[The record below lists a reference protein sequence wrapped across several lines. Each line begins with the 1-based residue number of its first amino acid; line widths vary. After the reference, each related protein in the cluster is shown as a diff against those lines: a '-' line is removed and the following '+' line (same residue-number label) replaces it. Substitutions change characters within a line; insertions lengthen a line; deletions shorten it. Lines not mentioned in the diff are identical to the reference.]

1 MFRPMNIAITPK
13 KTEGLER
20 LLEVSV
26 PADEVRSAQERA
38 ASRYASKVRLP
49 GFRPGKAPA
58 AMVRKKFADAIRQ
71 EAIEALVQDAF
82 KEVLEREKLDLA
94 AQPHI
99 HDLKFTDG
107 EPLTF
112 ELHLEVRPNIE
123 LPRTNGFRVTRQ
135 LRPVTDEQVREQID
149 QLREDRATWTPV
161 EERATPGDMVTVQL
175 ATADD
180 NGEVGEGREYRIIL
194 GSGQAIPG
202 IEEVIMETAPGATTE
217 RPVRWP
223 DDFPD
228 EAQRGK
234 TKPVRVTV
242 SDVKRKSLPAAD
254 DAFAREVGDFDS
266 FDALTKTVHED
277 LERHAERD
285 ADAEVRQKLIDEII
299 AANPFEIPPSWVNQL
314 VQAYLETYRIPEE
327 EQERFQGEFRPL
339 AERQVRRDLVIDT
352 IAAREGLAATE
363 SDIDDRVAEVAE
375 KRGTDPGQVY
385 ASLQKAGRIKELE
398 RSITEEKVFGWLM
411 ERNEV
416 EKQ

>member
-1 MFRPMNIAITPK
+1 MNIAITPK

-112 ELHLEVRPNIE
+112 ELHLEVRPTIE
-123 LPRTNGFRVTRQ
+123 LPRTSGFRVTRQ

-180 NGEVGEGREYRIIL
+180 DGEVGEGREYRIIL

-202 IEEVIMETAPGATTE
+202 IEEVIMETAPGATAE

-234 TKPVRVTV
+234 TKTVRVTV
-242 SDVKRKSLPAAD
+242 NDVKRKSLPAAD

-266 FDALTKTVHED
+266 FDALSKTVRED
-277 LERHAERD
+277 LDRHAERD
-285 ADAEVRQKLIDEII
+285 ADAEVRQKLIDDII

-327 EQERFQGEFRPL
+327 EQERFRNEFRPL

-352 IAAREGLAATE
+352 IAQQEGLAATE
-363 SDIDDRVAEVAE
+363 SDIDDRVAEVAQ

-411 ERNEV
+411 ERNEI

>member
-1 MFRPMNIAITPK
+1 
-13 KTEGLER
+13 
-20 LLEVSV
+20 
-26 PADEVRSAQERA
+26 
-38 ASRYASKVRLP
+38 
-49 GFRPGKAPA
+49 
-58 AMVRKKFADAIRQ
+58 MVRKKFADAIRQ

-82 KEVLEREKLDLA
+82 REVLEREKLDLA

-99 HDLKFTDG
+99 HDLKFNDG

-112 ELHLEVRPNIE
+112 ELHLEVRPTLE
-123 LPRTNGFRVTRQ
+123 LPRTSGFRVTRQ

-180 NGEVGEGREYRIIL
+180 NGDVGEGREYRIIL

-202 IEEVIMETAPGATTE
+202 VEEVIMETAPGATTE

-242 SDVKRKSLPAAD
+242 NDVKRKSLPAAD

-327 EQERFQGEFRPL
+327 EQERFRNEFRPL

>member
-1 MFRPMNIAITPK
+1 
-13 KTEGLER
+13 
-20 LLEVSV
+20 
-26 PADEVRSAQERA
+26 
-38 ASRYASKVRLP
+38 
-49 GFRPGKAPA
+49 
-58 AMVRKKFADAIRQ
+58 
-71 EAIEALVQDAF
+71 
-82 KEVLEREKLDLA
+82 
-94 AQPHI
+94 
-99 HDLKFTDG
+99 
-107 EPLTF
+107 
-112 ELHLEVRPNIE
+112 
-123 LPRTNGFRVTRQ
+123 
-135 LRPVTDEQVREQID
+135 
-149 QLREDRATWTPV
+149 
-161 EERATPGDMVTVQL
+161 
-175 ATADD
+175 
-180 NGEVGEGREYRIIL
+180 
-194 GSGQAIPG
+194 
-202 IEEVIMETAPGATTE
+202 METAPGATTE

-234 TKPVRVTV
+234 TKTVRVTV
-242 SDVKRKSLPAAD
+242 NDVKRKSLPAAD

-327 EQERFQGEFRPL
+327 EQERFRNEFRPL